1 MHSYTAS
8 SSRKSIA
15 VAMKTFGTTLFGTY
29 PTSNVWCQRIHG
41 NPPMTLLFG
50 ILVDN
55 SIRNDGKLYWE
66 IKRFLLERSQKEMLD
81 QY

>member
-1 MHSYTAS
+1 MHAYTAS

-50 ILVDN
+50 TLVAN
-55 SIRNDGKLYWE
+55 WIRNSGTWNW
-66 IKRFLLERSQKEMLD
+66 
-81 QY
+81 